1 MGLNDSIGAAVQ
13 KIGATVSLD
22 DSLRDAIRRLAEAS
36 GATGLVVMGDGGRV
50 VGIITAR
57 DLMRGIANQA
67 DLDGTR
73 VSQYM
78 SACELLGQ
86 RATKSPCA
94 QVDQN
99 ESVAMT
105 LAVMDQAGVDNL
117 LVSGEGGEAIG
128 TVSAKELLKLAIA

>member
-36 GATGLVVMGDGGRV
+36 GATGLVVMADGGRV

-86 RATKSPCA
+86 RATKSPCV

-117 LVSGEGGEAIG
+117 LVSGEGGEAVG